1 MSASAGA
8 GRLLWLALRRDRL
21 RLPIWVG
28 GLGALLTFQAAAN
41 AEEFPAAADRTAAA
55 ALLAANPALR
65 MLRGGASDTSLGA
78 LVMSDA
84 FWILTVVVA
93 LMSALTVVRHTR
105 ENEETGRGELV
116 GAAPVGT
123 HADLVAAL
131 AIACIAN
138 FALAAILAA
147 ALAINGLPLDGALAA
162 GMSIGAIG
170 VAFAGLAAVA
180 VQLTDSARTAAGLS
194 AAAVGVAYLL
204 RGAGDAFGSVAP
216 DGVRVTAA
224 WPSWLSPI
232 GWGQQVRAFDDNAW
246 WLLGL
251 PLALFVATGVV
262 ASILRARRDFDAGML
277 PTRPGPASAG
287 PTLLSPI
294 GLAWRLQRG
303 LLFGWGVGAV
313 AAGALFGSVGE
324 QVTLLED
331 NPAFVETLTKLG
343 GAGALIDTFFAA
355 VMALA
360 AGVVAAY
367 PVLALLRMRAEEAD
381 GRLEPLLATS
391 VGRARWATSHIALA
405 AAGSIGLM
413 ALVGASAGLA
423 YGLAAGD
430 VGARLASLTW
440 AALVHMPAVLAV
452 ADLVIAVF
460 GWLPRLTDG
469 LAWTALVAVLVLG
482 PLGEILGLPQAARNL
497 SPFSHIPPVPV
508 VDATAAPLLVL
519 LAFAAGLAA
528 AGIIGLERR
537 NLVLPA

>member
-1 MSASAGA
+1 MSASAG
-8 GRLLWLALRRDRL
+8 GGHLFRLALRRDRL

-28 GLGALLTFQAAAN
+28 GLGALLTVQTAVN
-41 AEEFPAAADRTAAA
+41 AEGFATAADRAAAA

-65 MLRGGASDTSLGA
+65 MLRGGAADTSLGA
-78 LVMSDA
+78 LAISDA
-84 FWILTVVVA
+84 FWILAVVVA

-138 FALAAILAA
+138 LALAAILAA

-162 GMSIGAIG
+162 GMSVGAVGI
-170 VAFAGLAAVA
+170 AFAGLAAVA
-180 VQLTDSARTAAGLS
+180 VQLTESARTAAGLS
-194 AAAVGVAYLL
+194 AAAVGIAYLL
-204 RGAGDAFGSVAP
+204 RGAGDAFGSVAS

-232 GWGQQVRAFDDNAW
+232 GWGQQVRAFDENAW

-262 ASILRARRDFDAGML
+262 ASILRVRRDFGAGML

-287 PTLLSPI
+287 PTLLSPL

-313 AAGALFGSVGE
+313 AAGVLFGSVGE

-331 NPAFVETLTKLG
+331 NPAFVEILTRLG

-355 VMALA
+355 IMALA

-367 PVLALLRMRAEEAD
+367 PVLVLLRMRAEEAN

-391 VGRARWATSHIALA
+391 VGRARWAASHIALA
-405 AAGSIGLM
+405 AAGSVGLM
-413 ALVGASAGLA
+413 TLVGASAGLA

-430 VGARLASLTW
+430 VGARLATLTW
-440 AALVHMPAVLAV
+440 AGLVHVPAVLAV
-452 ADLVIAVF
+452 AGFVIAVF

-469 LAWTALVAVLVLG
+469 LAWTALVAALLLG

-508 VDATAAPLLVL
+508 VDATAAPILVL
-519 LAFAAGLAA
+519 LAVAVGLAA